1 MILVDSKI
9 SEYISK
15 GKIGVTPFNSD
26 NIQQTSLDVTLGSE
40 FKIMK
45 RSEFLI
51 INPFEKGADHKL
63 KFARHL
69 DQVLLKPGELL
80 IAHTNE
86 EITLPNDVC
95 AEVQG
100 KSTLARH
107 GIVVHLTAD
116 KIHPG
121 WRGQVVLE
129 IVNNGPNDILLKKD
143 NPIGTI
149 TFFQLDQEVS
159 KPYNSR
165 YQGQIGAQ
173 VPKS

>member
-15 GKIGVTPFNSD
+15 GKIGVKPFDSD
-26 NIQQTSLDVTLGSE
+26 NIQQTSLDVTLGDE

-45 RSEFLI
+45 RSEYLI
-51 INPFEKGADHKL
+51 ISPFEKDVDHKL
-63 KFARHL
+63 KFARHH
-69 DQVLLKPGELL
+69 DQVILKPGELL
-80 IAHTNE
+80 IAHTVE

-121 WRGQVVLE
+121 WKGQIVLE
-129 IVNNGPNDILLKKD
+129 IVNNGPNDILLKKG
-143 NPIGTI
+143 NSIGTI
-149 TFFQLDQEVS
+149 TFFQLDQEVN
-159 KPYNSR
+159 KPYDSK